1 MRNRTGTVRVR
12 DMLSPEGQGHRL
24 GSFGRDMLCFPREL
38 RGRAVSMQQKVSYT
52 SLQREAIAAAAAKIL
67 SHPSFRSSERSARL
81 FRYLLDRALSDEG
94 GLLKER
100 RIGHEVFGREV
111 GYDTAADPVVR
122 NAASETRKRLRQYE
136 AESGADEQV
145 HIQLA
150 PGAYLLDFRFSE
162 PGPLPDKP
170 PEPDEPAIHSFVEPA
185 RLQNQT
191 NISAP
196 PLPRRSVRVA
206 YGITLL
212 AIICCIGLALALLR
226 QRDIAKQAQQPSF
239 GADPFWSPI
248 FTSGKEVFICLGHPD
263 PIRVNDSSLQ
273 LASGGLERITLTDLK
288 AYTNFSGFLQL
299 NGQAFQ
305 MRIDNQTTL
314 LDLRDRPAVLIG
326 DHNNAWARR
335 LTSNLRY
342 RFDYHEENGD
352 RPDRFVTIF
361 DSQQPNRAWQVPAHP
376 STVPYVD
383 YAVAGR
389 VLDSVT
395 GGLIVYVAGA
405 GPVAT
410 QAASEFLTR
419 PQFLRGVPESLKT
432 SRTNIQMVLKT
443 LVVAG
448 VPGSPE
454 VVATYVW

>member
-1 MRNRTGTVRVR
+1 MR
-12 DMLSPEGQGHRL
+12 
-24 GSFGRDMLCFPREL
+24 
-38 RGRAVSMQQKVSYT
+38 QKVSYT
-52 SLQREAIAAAAAKIL
+52 SLQRDAIAAAAAKIL
-67 SHPSFRSSERSARL
+67 DHPSFRSSERSARL
-81 FRYLLDRALSDEG
+81 FRYLLERALSDDGE
-94 GLLKER
+94 LIKER

-111 GYDTAADPVVR
+111 SYDTAADPVVR

-136 AESGADEQV
+136 AESGADEPV

-162 PGPLPDKP
+162 PAPLSGKLPKP
-170 PEPDEPAIHSFVEPA
+170 ETPPIHSLVEPSP
-185 RLQNQT
+185 LENQES
-191 NISAP
+191 ISVR
-196 PLPRRSVRVA
+196 PLPRRTSRTA
-206 YGITLL
+206 YAITVL
-212 AIICCIGLALALLR
+212 AILCCLGLTLALLHQRNIVR
-226 QRDIAKQAQQPSF
+226 QSRQPSLD
-239 GADPFWSPI
+239 ANPLWSPI
-248 FTSGKEVFICLGHPD
+248 FSSGKEVFICLGHPD
-263 PIRVNDSSLQ
+263 PIQVNDSSLQ

-326 DHNNAWARR
+326 DHNNAWSRR

-342 RFDYHEENGD
+342 RFDFHEENGD
-352 RPDRFVTIF
+352 PPGRFVTIF
-361 DSQQPNRAWQVPAHP
+361 DSQQPNRTWQVPARP
-376 STVPYVD
+376 PTGPYVD

-389 VLDSVT
+389 VLDPVT

-410 QAASEFLTR
+410 QTASEFLTR
-419 PQFLRGVPESLKT
+419 PQFLRGLPESLKN
-432 SRTNIQMVLKT
+432 SGTNIQIVLKT

-454 VVATYVW
+454 VVTTYVW